1 MGIRRRNSSLG
12 LLIIVWACLCISGHA
27 YAQAVKASLIGTVT
41 DSTASVVPDAK
52 ITITDVNTGW
62 TRTMQS
68 NADGNFVFGNL
79 DPGVFRVECELPG
92 FKKSFREGVTVLV
105 NSTVRVDLR
114 LEPGQVTERI
124 EVTATSEL
132 LQTDRSDVS
141 RKIETTQIANL
152 PLTMNR
158 NFQGLL
164 NIVPGTSKSFRPHS
178 EFFNVQDSMAT
189 QVNGQSR
196 LGNNVQL
203 EGIDNNQ
210 RTGLLTA
217 LIPPIEAIQTV
228 DVTTSNFD
236 AELGRAGGG
245 VVNVSFKSGTNSFH
259 GSVFEFNRVSKT
271 GARNYF
277 ASGKAPTTFNQFGGT
292 ISGPI
297 VRNRTFFFADYQGIR
312 DRRGDVGRWTIPTP
326 RFRAGDLAES
336 TSVIYDPL
344 TGTPD
349 GKNRTPFSGN
359 QIPDARITA
368 LSRKILGFIPAPT
381 FAGNNNNYE
390 LATVRGKDTDSAD
403 AKIDHKFTDNDTLM
417 YRFSMQRATITDPA
431 IYGIYGG
438 LKGFAGT
445 GKQPSY
451 NTAINYTKVFSAKM
465 IAEFRFGVMR
475 YRNDAQQEAYG
486 EKTSDAVGI
495 KGVNLDDFTSGMT
508 GINIDGFSNPV
519 VGFSASLPWVRAETN
534 FDIVSNWTRLQ
545 GNHTFK
551 AGIDVRRNRD
561 DLLQTQT
568 YSPRGLFQYRAGPTA
583 RNGDAKTSFGNSFAA
598 FLLDL
603 PNEMGRD
610 LPGIFPTFR
619 QTQLFTYI
627 QDKWQVSRKLTVDIG
642 LRHELYSPPTT
653 RWPGGFSNYIPDT
666 NVLELSGL
674 GDIPWNMGLATD
686 LQNFAPRFGFAYR
699 LDDQM
704 VIRGGYGIT
713 VDPSYPDDKWAYN
726 YPVKQNNAYNPV
738 NSYSWV
744 GSMAAGFPA
753 PLPVALPSNGIIANA
768 PEQSYLYIPKDMRQ
782 GYLQSWN
789 LTIQRKLPGQFVF
802 EAGYVANHAIGTI
815 SGRNINAGQIPG
827 AGSAGQP
834 LNIRFGRRAATS
846 MWVPVSANYNSLQVK
861 FDRRWANGFAL
872 TTAYTYG
879 KAINYADDNGGFSNL
894 IDLRQN
900 RARSGFDRT
909 QTWVQ
914 SFVYDLPFGPGRRF
928 LQSGIGRWLLGDW
941 QLNGIFSAYSGT
953 PLGFSYSATT
963 LNAPGNSNRP
973 NVNGPIKILGAIGTG
988 QQYFDTGSFSAPA
1001 PATFGNIG
1009 RNIMS
1014 GPGIVNLDMGIFR
1027 RFPIGERITGELR
1040 MESFNFTNTP
1050 HFNNPSGSF
1059 GSTNFGQVTGAAA
1072 DQRTFQF
1079 ALKLTF

>member
-1 MGIRRRNSSLG
+1 MRPIKTNSVIYAMLALVLSLAG
-12 LLIIVWACLCISGHA
+12 TLRLDG
-27 YAQAVKASLIGTVT
+27 QAVKASLVGTVA
-41 DSTASVVPDAK
+41 DSTGGIVPGAK
-52 ITITDVNTGW
+52 VTITEVNTGL
-62 TRTMQS
+62 TRTMTT
-68 NADGNFVFGNL
+68 NDAGNFVFGNL
-79 DPGVFRVECELPG
+79 DPGVFRVECELTG
-92 FKKSFREGVTVLV
+92 FKKAVRDLVTVLV

-114 LEPGQVTERI
+114 LEPGQLTESI
-124 EVTATSEL
+124 EVSAGAEL

-245 VVNVSFKSGTNSFH
+245 VINVAFKSGTNDIH
-259 GSVFEFNRVSKT
+259 GSLFEFNRVSRT
-271 GARNYF
+271 AARNYF

-292 ISGPI
+292 IGGPI
-297 VRNRTFFFADYQGIR
+297 IKNKTFFFADYQGIR

-326 RFRAGDLAES
+326 AFRSGDLSAS

-349 GKNRTPFSGN
+349 GKGRTPFAS
-359 QIPDARITA
+359 QLIPANRITA
-368 LSRKILGFIPAPT
+368 LSRKIMGFLPQPTAPDL
-381 FAGNNNNYE
+381 NSNYE
-390 LATVRGKDTDSAD
+390 KATVRSKDTNSVD

-417 YRFSMQRATITDPA
+417 YRFSMQKAKIADPA

-438 LKGFAGT
+438 LKGFAGVGT
-445 GKQPSY
+445 QPSY

-486 EKTSDAVGI
+486 KKTSDEVGI
-495 KGVNLDDFTSGMT
+495 RGVNLDDFTSGMT

-534 FDIVSNWTRLQ
+534 FDAVTNWTRLE
-545 GNHTFK
+545 GNHTIK
-551 AGIDVRRNRD
+551 VGLDIRRNRD

-568 YSPRGLFQYRAGPTA
+568 YSPRGLFRFRAGPTA
-583 RNGDAKTSFGNSFAA
+583 RNGDSKTSFGNSFAA
-598 FLLDL
+598 YLLDL

-619 QTQLFTYI
+619 QTQIFTYI
-627 QDKWQVSRKLTVDIG
+627 QDKWQVSRKLTVDLGI
-642 LRHELYSPPTT
+642 RHELYVPPTT
-653 RWPGGFSNYIPDT
+653 RWPGGFSNYNPDNNT
-666 NVLELSGL
+666 LELAGL
-674 GDIPWNMGLATD
+674 GANPWNMGLQND
-686 LQNFAPRFGFAYR
+686 LNNFAPRLGAAYR
-699 LDDQM
+699 MDEKT
-704 VIRGGYGIT
+704 VIRAGYGIT
-713 VDPSYPDDKWAYN
+713 IDPSYPDDKWAFN
-726 YPVKQNNAYNPV
+726 YPVKQNNAYNAD
-738 NSYSWV
+738 NSYSSI

-753 PLPVALPSNGIIANA
+753 PLPVALPSSGIIEDA
-768 PEQSYLYIPKDMRQ
+768 PAQNYLFIPKNMRQ

-789 LTIQRKLPGQFVF
+789 VTVQRTLPGQFVF
-802 EAGYVANHAIGTI
+802 EAGYVANHAIGAI
-815 SGRNINAGQIPG
+815 SNRNINAGQVLG

-834 LNIRFGRRAATS
+834 LNIKFGRKASTG

-879 KAINYADDNGGFSNL
+879 KAINFADDNGGFSNL
-894 IDLRQN
+894 IDLTKN

-909 QTWVQ
+909 HTWVQ
-914 SFVYDLPFGPGRRF
+914 SFVYDLPFGPRHRF
-928 LQSGIGRWLLGDW
+928 LQSGVGRWILGDW
-941 QLNGIFSAYSGT
+941 QLNGIFSLYSGT

-963 LNAPGNSNRP
+963 LNAPGNGNRP
-973 NVNGPIKILGAIGTG
+973 DVSGPIRILGTIGKG
-988 QQYFDTGSFSAPA
+988 EQYFDTSVFSAPL

-1014 GPGIVNLDMGIFR
+1014 GPGVANIDMGIFR
-1027 RFPIGERITGELR
+1027 KFPLSERVTGEFR

-1050 HFNNPSGSF
+1050 HFGNPSGSF
-1059 GSTNFGQVTGAAA
+1059 GSSSFGQVTGAAA